1 MIGEKVLDEEIRSPV
16 SLFLVYLV
24 CAVVILKFLVVD
36 TWTRVHLQVK
46 KSPLD
51 VVIAKNECCRASDF
65 TAVMLLVCIVCS
77 VRVWWMYC

>member
-1 MIGEKVLDEEIRSPV
+1 
-16 SLFLVYLV
+16 VY
-24 CAVVILKFLVVD
+24 
-36 TWTRVHLQVK
+36 LQVK